1 MFSLRIC
8 GNMATNPLLLFKHTF
23 SKLFFSQ
30 HHLPMLLVAAH
41 IGQRVVAI
49 HVDDVIVGIAGA
61 EVHLVEEIA

>member
-23 SKLFFSQ
+23 CKLFFSQ

-41 IGQRVVAI
+41 IGQRVVAV
-49 HVDDVIVGIAGA
+49 HVDDVEFGIFNFK
-61 EVHLVEEIA
+61 LSITNNL